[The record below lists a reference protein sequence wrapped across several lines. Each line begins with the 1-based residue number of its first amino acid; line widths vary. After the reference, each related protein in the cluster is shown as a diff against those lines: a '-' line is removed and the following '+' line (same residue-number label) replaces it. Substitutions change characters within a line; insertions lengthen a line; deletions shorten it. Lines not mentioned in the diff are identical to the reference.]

1 MGIRVSR
8 SFFLCLSCSL
18 SHSRGVFTAPVF
30 VLETR
35 GRVCVCVCIHALEC
49 DPYVVRALLQLAP
62 GPHLKTTHMFQL
74 TQTLPADRSVRYRHL
89 ASFASVTSSG
99 HPHG

>member
-8 SFFLCLSCSL
+8 SLFLCLSCSL

-35 GRVCVCVCIHALEC
+35 GRVCIHALEC
-49 DPYVVRALLQLAP
+49 DPYVLRALLQLAP

-74 TQTLPADRSVRYRHL
+74 TQTLPADCSVRYRHL
-89 ASFASVTSSG
+89 ASLASVTSSG